1 MYMINNK
8 YYYLKKI
15 KDKKKNLDLLLL
27 ADPEEEA
34 IDKYIDNCEVFEF
47 YHRDILIGQ
56 GAVME
61 LSSTVYEIKNFAIY
75 EKFHNCG
82 YGKILINLLCE
93 KYLENFKNRYI
104 IVGTSEQGVGFYK
117 KCGFQFSHIVKDFF
131 ITNYKQPIFENGIQ
145 CKDMFYLKFKEVT
158 MENFAYYT
166 PTKVVFGKDEEKN
179 VGKLAKDFGAK
190 KVLIHYGGGSA
201 VRSGLIDRIK
211 TSLSEENIAF
221 VELGGVKPNPRLSL
235 IYEGI
240 KLAKENGVDFILA
253 VGGGSVIDSAKGIG
267 YGVANPDIEDVWDLY
282 IGKKKTQKCA
292 PIGVVLTIAAAGSEM
307 SSGSVVT
314 KEDEQLKRSYGC
326 DNARPKFAVMNPE
339 LTYTLPKY
347 QIACGVVDIMMH
359 TMERYFSPVGNLE
372 LTDKIAE
379 GLLKT
384 MIKYGKLSLENP
396 TNYEA
401 RAEIMWASSLAHN
414 GLTGCGGIGDWSTH
428 QLEHD
433 LGGVYDIAHGAGLAA
448 VWGSWARYVYKENP
462 RRFAQFAENVFGIEK
477 VGADE
482 EMAIKGIEAMENFYK
497 EIEMPISISETGIN
511 LSDEDVEML
520 AEKCSNNGTRYIGS
534 FKKLFKEDM
543 AKIYSMVKK
552 AE

>member
-166 PTKVVFGKDEEKN
+166 ATKVVFGKDEEKN

-326 DNARPKFAVMNPE
+326 DNARPKFAIMNPE

-543 AKIYSMVKK
+543 AKIYSM
-552 AE
+552 AR

>member
-1 MYMINNK
+1 MHVINNN

-15 KDKKKNLDLLLL
+15 EDKKKNLALLLL

-34 IDKYIDNCEVFEF
+34 IDRYINDCEIFEF
-47 YHRDILIGQ
+47 YHKDILIGQ
-56 GAVME
+56 GAIKQV
-61 LSSTVYEIKNFAIY
+61 SSTTYEIKNFAIY

-82 YGKILINLLCE
+82 YGKILINLLCK
-93 KYLENFKNRYI
+93 KYLENFKNI
-104 IVGTSEQGVGFYK
+104 EILVGTSEQGVGFYK
-117 KCGFQFSHIVKDFF
+117 KCGFQFSHIIKDFF
-131 ITNYKQPIFENGIQ
+131 VTNYKQPIFENGIQ
-145 CKDMFYLKFKEVT
+145 CKDMFYLKFKGVN

-201 VRSGLIDRIK
+201 VRSGLIDKIK
-211 TSLSEENIAF
+211 TSLTEENISF

-240 KLAKENGVDFILA
+240 KLAKENSVDFILA

-267 YGVANPDIEDVWDLY
+267 YGIANPDIEDVWDLY

-307 SSGSVVT
+307 SGGSVVT

-326 DNARPKFAVMNPE
+326 DNARPKFAIINPE

-379 GLLKT
+379 GLLRT
-384 MIKYGKLSLENP
+384 MVKYGKLSLENP
-396 TNYEA
+396 HNYEA

-433 LGGVYDIAHGAGLAA
+433 LGGVYDIAHGAGLSA

-462 RRFAQFAENVFGIEK
+462 KRFVQFAENVFGIEK
-477 VGADE
+477 IGTDE
-482 EMAIKGIEAMENFYK
+482 DVAIKGIEAMENFYK
-497 EIEMPISISETGIN
+497 EIEMPISISETGIT
-511 LSDEDVEML
+511 LSNEDVEML

-543 AKIYSMVKK
+543 AKIYSMAK
-552 AE
+552 

>member
-1 MYMINNK
+1 MYMINNN

-15 KDKKKNLDLLLL
+15 EDKKKNLALLLL

-34 IDKYIDNCEVFEF
+34 IDKYINDCEIFEF
-47 YHRDILIGQ
+47 YHKDILIGQ
-56 GAVME
+56 GAIMQ
-61 LSSTVYEIKNFAIY
+61 LSSTTYEIKNLAIY

-82 YGKILINLLCE
+82 YGKILINLLCK
-93 KYLENFKNRYI
+93 KYLESFKNI
-104 IVGTSEQGVGFYK
+104 EILVGTSEQGVGFYK
-117 KCGFQFSHIVKDFF
+117 KCGFQFSHIIKDFF

-145 CKDMFYLKFKEVT
+145 CKDMFYLKFKGVN

-179 VGKLAKDFGAK
+179 VGKLAKEFGAK

-201 VRSGLIDRIK
+201 VRSGLIDKIK
-211 TSLSEENIAF
+211 TSLTEESISF

-240 KLAKENGVDFILA
+240 KLAKENSVDFILA

-267 YGVANPDIEDVWDLY
+267 YGIANPDIEDVWDLY

-307 SSGSVVT
+307 SGGSVVT

-326 DNARPKFAVMNPE
+326 DNARPKFAIMNPE

-379 GLLKT
+379 GLLRT

-396 TNYEA
+396 HNYEA

-433 LGGVYDIAHGAGLAA
+433 LGGVYDIAHGAGLSA

-462 RRFAQFAENVFGIEK
+462 KRFVQFAENVFGIEK
-477 VGADE
+477 IGTDE
-482 EMAIKGIEAMENFYK
+482 EISIKGIEAMENFYK
-497 EIEMPISISETGIN
+497 DIEMPISISETGIN

-543 AKIYSMVKK
+543 AKIYSM
-552 AE
+552 AR

>member
-240 KLAKENGVDFILA
+240 KLAKENNVDFILA

-282 IGKKKTQKCA
+282 TGKKKTQKCA

-326 DNARPKFAVMNPE
+326 DNARPKFAIMNPE

-543 AKIYSMVKK
+543 AKIYSM
-552 AE
+552 AR

>member
-326 DNARPKFAVMNPE
+326 DNARPKFAIMNPE

-477 VGADE
+477 VGTDE

-534 FKKLFKEDM
+534 FKKLFKEDIT
-543 AKIYSMVKK
+543 KIYSM
-552 AE
+552 AR

>member
-1 MYMINNK
+1 MYMLNNN

-15 KDKKKNLDLLLL
+15 ADKKKNLDLLLL

-47 YHRDILIGQ
+47 YYRDILIGQ

-82 YGKILINLLCE
+82 YGKILIKFLCE
-93 KYLENFKNRYI
+93 KYLESFKNI
-104 IVGTSEQGVGFYK
+104 EILVGTSEQGVGFYQ
-117 KCGFQFSHIVKDFF
+117 KCGFQFSHIIKDFF

-211 TSLSEENIAF
+211 TSLTEENIAF

-282 IGKKKTQKCA
+282 IGNKKTQKCA

-326 DNARPKFAVMNPE
+326 DNARPKFAIMNPE

-359 TMERYFSPVGNLE
+359 TMERYFSPIGNLE

-379 GLLKT
+379 GLLRT

-396 TNYEA
+396 NNYEA

-448 VWGSWARYVYKENP
+448 VWGSWARYVFKENP

-477 VGADE
+477 VGTDE

-543 AKIYSMVKK
+543 AKIYSMAK
-552 AE
+552 

>member
-1 MYMINNK
+1 MYMLNNN

-15 KDKKKNLDLLLL
+15 ADKKKNLDLLLL

-47 YHRDILIGQ
+47 YYRDILIGQ

-93 KYLENFKNRYI
+93 KYLESFKNKDI

-117 KCGFQFSHIVKDFF
+117 KCGFQFSHIVKNFF

-307 SSGSVVT
+307 SGGSVVT

-326 DNARPKFAVMNPE
+326 DNARPKFAIMNPE

-396 TNYEA
+396 NNYEA

-477 VGADE
+477 IGTDE
-482 EMAIKGIEAMENFYK
+482 EVAIKGIEAMENFYK
-497 EIEMPISISETGIN
+497 DIEMPISISETGIT
-511 LSDEDVEML
+511 LSEKDIEML

-543 AKIYSMVKK
+543 AKIYSMAK
-552 AE
+552 

>member
-1 MYMINNK
+1 MYMINNN

-15 KDKKKNLDLLLL
+15 EDKKKNLALLLL

-34 IDKYIDNCEVFEF
+34 IDKYINDCEIFEF
-47 YHRDILIGQ
+47 YHKDILIGQ
-56 GAVME
+56 GAIKQ
-61 LSSTVYEIKNFAIY
+61 LSSTIYEIKNFAIY

-82 YGKILINLLCE
+82 YGKILIKLLCK
-93 KYLENFKNRYI
+93 KYLENFKNI
-104 IVGTSEQGVGFYK
+104 EILVGTSEQGVGFYK
-117 KCGFQFSHIVKDFF
+117 KCGFQFSHVIKDFF
-131 ITNYKQPIFENGIQ
+131 VTNYKQPIFENGIQ
-145 CKDMFYLKFKEVT
+145 CKDMFYLKFKGVN

-179 VGKLAKDFGAK
+179 VGKLAKEFGAK

-201 VRSGLIDRIK
+201 VRSGLIDKIK
-211 TSLSEENIAF
+211 TSLTEENISF

-240 KLAKENGVDFILA
+240 KLSKENSVDFILA

-267 YGVANPDIEDVWDLY
+267 YGIANPDIEDVWDLY

-307 SSGSVVT
+307 SGGSVVT

-379 GLLKT
+379 GLLRT

-396 TNYEA
+396 HNYEA

-433 LGGVYDIAHGAGLAA
+433 LGGVYDIAHGAGLSA

-462 RRFAQFAENVFGIEK
+462 KRFVQFAENVFGIEK
-477 VGADE
+477 IGTDE
-482 EMAIKGIEAMENFYK
+482 EVAIKGIEAMENFYK
-497 EIEMPISISETGIN
+497 EIEMPISISETGIT
-511 LSDEDVEML
+511 LSNEDVEML

-543 AKIYSMVKK
+543 AKIYSMAK
-552 AE
+552 

>member
-1 MYMINNK
+1 MHMINNN

-15 KDKKKNLDLLLL
+15 EDKKKNLALLLL

-34 IDKYIDNCEVFEF
+34 IDRYINDCEIFEF
-47 YHRDILIGQ
+47 YHKDILIGQ
-56 GAVME
+56 GAIKQ
-61 LSSTVYEIKNFAIY
+61 LSSTIYEIKNFAIY

-82 YGKILINLLCE
+82 YGKILIKLLCK
-93 KYLENFKNRYI
+93 KYLENFKNI
-104 IVGTSEQGVGFYK
+104 EILVGTSEQGVGFYK
-117 KCGFQFSHIVKDFF
+117 KCGFQFSHVIKDFF
-131 ITNYKQPIFENGIQ
+131 VTNYKQPIFENGIQ
-145 CKDMFYLKFKEVT
+145 CKDMFYLKFKGVN

-179 VGKLAKDFGAK
+179 VGKLAKEFGAK

-201 VRSGLIDRIK
+201 VRSGLIDKIK
-211 TSLSEENIAF
+211 TSLTEENISF

-240 KLAKENGVDFILA
+240 KLSKENSVDFILA

-267 YGVANPDIEDVWDLY
+267 YGIANPDIEDVWDLY
-282 IGKKKTQKCA
+282 IGKKKTQNCA

-307 SSGSVVT
+307 SGGSVVT

-379 GLLKT
+379 GLLRT

-396 TNYEA
+396 HNYEA

-433 LGGVYDIAHGAGLAA
+433 LGGVYDIAHGAGLSA

-462 RRFAQFAENVFGIEK
+462 KRFVQFAENVFGIEK
-477 VGADE
+477 IGTDE
-482 EMAIKGIEAMENFYK
+482 DVAIKGIEAMENFYK
-497 EIEMPISISETGIN
+497 DIEMPISISETGIN

-543 AKIYSMVKK
+543 AKIYSMAK
-552 AE
+552 

>member
-1 MYMINNK
+1 MYMINNN

-15 KDKKKNLDLLLL
+15 EDKKKNLALLLL

-34 IDKYIDNCEVFEF
+34 IDKYINDCEIFEF
-47 YHRDILIGQ
+47 YHKDILIGQ
-56 GAVME
+56 GAIKQ
-61 LSSTVYEIKNFAIY
+61 LSSTIYEIKNFAIY

-82 YGKILINLLCE
+82 YGKILINLLCK
-93 KYLENFKNRYI
+93 KYLENFKNI
-104 IVGTSEQGVGFYK
+104 EILVGTSEQGVGFYK
-117 KCGFQFSHIVKDFF
+117 KCGFQFSHVIKDFF
-131 ITNYKQPIFENGIQ
+131 VTNYKQPIFENGIQ
-145 CKDMFYLKFKEVT
+145 CKDMFYLKFKGVN

-179 VGKLAKDFGAK
+179 VGKLAKEFGAK

-201 VRSGLIDRIK
+201 VRSGLIDKIK
-211 TSLSEENIAF
+211 TSLTEENISF

-240 KLAKENGVDFILA
+240 KLAKENSVDFILA

-267 YGVANPDIEDVWDLY
+267 YGIANPDIEDVWDLY

-307 SSGSVVT
+307 SGGSVVT

-379 GLLKT
+379 GLLRT

-396 TNYEA
+396 HNYEA

-433 LGGVYDIAHGAGLAA
+433 LGGVYDIAHGAGLSA

-462 RRFAQFAENVFGIEK
+462 KRFVQFAENVFGIEK
-477 VGADE
+477 IGTDE
-482 EMAIKGIEAMENFYK
+482 EVAIKGIEAMENFYK
-497 EIEMPISISETGIN
+497 DIEMPISISETGIN

-543 AKIYSMVKK
+543 AKIYSM
-552 AE
+552 AR

>member
-1 MYMINNK
+1 MHMINNN

-15 KDKKKNLDLLLL
+15 EDKKKNLALLLL

-34 IDKYIDNCEVFEF
+34 IDRYINDCEIFEF
-47 YHRDILIGQ
+47 YHKDILIGQ
-56 GAVME
+56 GAIKQ
-61 LSSTVYEIKNFAIY
+61 LSSTIYEIKNFAIY

-82 YGKILINLLCE
+82 YGKILIKLLCK
-93 KYLENFKNRYI
+93 KYLENFKNI
-104 IVGTSEQGVGFYK
+104 EILVGTSEQGVGFYK
-117 KCGFQFSHIVKDFF
+117 KCGFQFSHVIKDFF

-145 CKDMFYLKFKEVT
+145 CKDMFYLKFKGVN

-179 VGKLAKDFGAK
+179 VGKLAKEFGAK

-201 VRSGLIDRIK
+201 VRSGLIDKIK
-211 TSLSEENIAF
+211 TSLTEESISF

-240 KLAKENGVDFILA
+240 KLSKENSVDFILA

-267 YGVANPDIEDVWDLY
+267 YGIANPDIEDVWDLY

-307 SSGSVVT
+307 SGGSVVT

-326 DNARPKFAVMNPE
+326 DNARPKFAIMNPE

-379 GLLKT
+379 GLLRT

-396 TNYEA
+396 HNYEA

-433 LGGVYDIAHGAGLAA
+433 LGGVYDIAHGAGLSA

-462 RRFAQFAENVFGIEK
+462 KRFVQFAENVFGIEK
-477 VGADE
+477 IGTDE
-482 EMAIKGIEAMENFYK
+482 EVAIKGIEAMENFYK
-497 EIEMPISISETGIN
+497 DIEMPISISETGIN

-534 FKKLFKEDM
+534 FKKFFKEDM
-543 AKIYSMVKK
+543 AKIYSMAK
-552 AE
+552 

>member
-1 MYMINNK
+1 MYMLNNN

-15 KDKKKNLDLLLL
+15 ADKKKNLDLLLL

-34 IDKYIDNCEVFEF
+34 IDKYINDCEVFEF
-47 YHRDILIGQ
+47 YYRDILIGQ
-56 GAVME
+56 GAIKQ
-61 LSSTVYEIKNFAIY
+61 LFSTTYEIKNFAIY

-82 YGKILINLLCE
+82 YGKILINLLCK
-93 KYLENFKNRYI
+93 KYLESFKNI
-104 IVGTSEQGVGFYK
+104 EILVGTSEQGVGFYQ
-117 KCGFQFSHIVKDFF
+117 KCGFQFSHIIKDFF

-267 YGVANPDIEDVWDLY
+267 YGVANPDIEEVWDLY
-282 IGKKKTQKCA
+282 IGKKKTQKCT

-307 SSGSVVT
+307 SGGSVVT

-326 DNARPKFAVMNPE
+326 DNARPKFAIMNPE

-396 TNYEA
+396 NNYEA

-448 VWGSWARYVYKENP
+448 VWGSWARYVFKENP

-477 VGADE
+477 IGTDE

-497 EIEMPISISETGIN
+497 DIEMPISISETGIT

-543 AKIYSMVKK
+543 AKIYSM
-552 AE
+552 AR

>member
-8 YYYLKKI
+8 YYYLKRI

-34 IDKYIDNCEVFEF
+34 IDKYINDCKVFEF
-47 YHRDILIGQ
+47 YHKDILIGQ
-56 GAVME
+56 GAIMQ
-61 LSSTVYEIKNFAIY
+61 LSSTTYEIKNLAIY

-82 YGKILINLLCE
+82 YGKILINLLCK
-93 KYLENFKNRYI
+93 KYLESFKNI
-104 IVGTSEQGVGFYK
+104 EILVGTSEQGVGFYK
-117 KCGFQFSHIVKDFF
+117 KCGFQFSHIIKDFF

-145 CKDMFYLKFKEVT
+145 CKDMFYLKFKGVN

-179 VGKLAKDFGAK
+179 VGKLAKEFGAK

-201 VRSGLIDRIK
+201 VRSGLIDKIK
-211 TSLSEENIAF
+211 TSLTEENISF

-240 KLAKENGVDFILA
+240 KLAKENSVDFILA

-267 YGVANPDIEDVWDLY
+267 YGIANPDIEDVWDLY

-307 SSGSVVT
+307 SGGSVVT

-326 DNARPKFAVMNPE
+326 DNARPKFAIMNPE

-379 GLLKT
+379 GLLRT

-396 TNYEA
+396 HNYEA

-433 LGGVYDIAHGAGLAA
+433 LGGVYDIAHGAGLSA

-462 RRFAQFAENVFGIEK
+462 KRFVQFAENVFGIEK
-477 VGADE
+477 IGTDE
-482 EMAIKGIEAMENFYK
+482 EISIKGIEAMENFYK
-497 EIEMPISISETGIN
+497 DIEMPISISETGIN
-511 LSDEDVEML
+511 LSNEDVEML

-543 AKIYSMVKK
+543 AKIYSM
-552 AE
+552 AR

>member
-201 VRSGLIDRIK
+201 IRSGLIDRIK

-326 DNARPKFAVMNPE
+326 DNARPKFAIMNPE

-543 AKIYSMVKK
+543 AKIYSM
-552 AE
+552 AR

>member
-15 KDKKKNLDLLLL
+15 EDKKKNLDLLLL

-93 KYLENFKNRYI
+93 KYLESFKNKDI

-117 KCGFQFSHIVKDFF
+117 KCGFQFSHIVKNFF
-131 ITNYKQPIFENGIQ
+131 ITNYKQPIFENGVQ

-211 TSLSEENIAF
+211 TSLSEENISF

-326 DNARPKFAVMNPE
+326 DNARPKFAIMNPE

-379 GLLKT
+379 GLLRT
-384 MIKYGKLSLENP
+384 MLKYGKLSLENP

-433 LGGVYDIAHGAGLAA
+433 LGGVYDIAHGAGLSA
-448 VWGSWARYVYKENP
+448 VWGSWARYVFKENP

-477 VGADE
+477 IGTDE

-543 AKIYSMVKK
+543 AKIYSM
-552 AE
+552 AR

>member
-61 LSSTVYEIKNFAIY
+61 LSSIVYEIKNFAIY

-117 KCGFQFSHIVKDFF
+117 KCGFQFSHIVKNFF

-326 DNARPKFAVMNPE
+326 DNARPKFAIMNPE

-433 LGGVYDIAHGAGLAA
+433 LGGVYDIAHGAGLSA

-462 RRFAQFAENVFGIEK
+462 KRFVQFAENVFGIEK
-477 VGADE
+477 IGTDE
-482 EMAIKGIEAMENFYK
+482 DVAIKGIEAMENFYK
-497 EIEMPISISETGIN
+497 DIEMPISISETGIN

-543 AKIYSMVKK
+543 AKIYSM
-552 AE
+552 AR

>member
-1 MYMINNK
+1 MYMINNN

-15 KDKKKNLDLLLL
+15 EDKKKNLALLLL

-34 IDKYIDNCEVFEF
+34 IDKYINDCEIFEF
-47 YHRDILIGQ
+47 YHKDILIGQ
-56 GAVME
+56 GAIKQV
-61 LSSTVYEIKNFAIY
+61 SSTTYEIKNFAIY

-82 YGKILINLLCE
+82 YGKILINLLCK
-93 KYLENFKNRYI
+93 KYLENFKNI
-104 IVGTSEQGVGFYK
+104 EILVGTSEQGVGFYK
-117 KCGFQFSHIVKDFF
+117 KCGFQFSHVIKDFF

-145 CKDMFYLKFKEVT
+145 CKDMFYLKFKGVN

-179 VGKLAKDFGAK
+179 VGKLAKEFGAK

-201 VRSGLIDRIK
+201 VRSGLIDKIK
-211 TSLSEENIAF
+211 TSLTEENISF

-267 YGVANPDIEDVWDLY
+267 YGIANPDIEDVWDLY

-307 SSGSVVT
+307 SGGSVVT

-326 DNARPKFAVMNPE
+326 DNARPKFAIMNPE

-379 GLLKT
+379 GLLRT

-396 TNYEA
+396 HNYEA

-433 LGGVYDIAHGAGLAA
+433 LGGVYDIAHGAGLSA

-462 RRFAQFAENVFGIEK
+462 KRFVQFAENVFGIEK
-477 VGADE
+477 IGTDE
-482 EMAIKGIEAMENFYK
+482 DVAIKGIEAMENFYK
-497 EIEMPISISETGIN
+497 DIEMPISISETGIN

-543 AKIYSMVKK
+543 AKIYSMAK
-552 AE
+552 

>member
-1 MYMINNK
+1 MYMINNN

-15 KDKKKNLDLLLL
+15 EDKKKNLDLLLL

-34 IDKYIDNCEVFEF
+34 IDKYINDCEIFEF
-47 YHRDILIGQ
+47 YHKDILIGQ
-56 GAVME
+56 SAIKQ
-61 LSSTVYEIKNFAIY
+61 LSSTIYEIKNFAIY

-82 YGKILINLLCE
+82 YGKILIKLLCK
-93 KYLENFKNRYI
+93 KYLENFKNI
-104 IVGTSEQGVGFYK
+104 EILVGTSEQGVGFYK
-117 KCGFQFSHIVKDFF
+117 KCGFQFSHVIKDFF

-145 CKDMFYLKFKEVT
+145 CKDMFYLKFKGVN

-179 VGKLAKDFGAK
+179 VGKLAKEFGAK

-201 VRSGLIDRIK
+201 VRSGLIDKIK
-211 TSLSEENIAF
+211 TSLTEENISF

-240 KLAKENGVDFILA
+240 KLAKENSVDFILA

-267 YGVANPDIEDVWDLY
+267 YGIANPDIEDVWDLY

-307 SSGSVVT
+307 SGGSVVT

-379 GLLKT
+379 GLLRT

-396 TNYEA
+396 YNYEA

-433 LGGVYDIAHGAGLAA
+433 LGGVYDIAHGAGLSA

-462 RRFAQFAENVFGIEK
+462 KRFVQFAENVFGIEK
-477 VGADE
+477 IGTDE
-482 EMAIKGIEAMENFYK
+482 DVAIKGIEAMENFYK
-497 EIEMPISISETGIN
+497 DIEMPISISETGIN

-543 AKIYSMVKK
+543 AKIYSMAK
-552 AE
+552 

>member
-326 DNARPKFAVMNPE
+326 DNARPKFAIMNPE

-433 LGGVYDIAHGAGLAA
+433 L
-448 VWGSWARYVYKENP
+448 
-462 RRFAQFAENVFGIEK
+462 
-477 VGADE
+477 
-482 EMAIKGIEAMENFYK
+482 
-497 EIEMPISISETGIN
+497 
-511 LSDEDVEML
+511 VEFM
-520 AEKCSNNGTRYIGS
+520 I
-534 FKKLFKEDM
+534 
-543 AKIYSMVKK
+543 
-552 AE
+552 

>member
-1 MYMINNK
+1 MYMINNN

-15 KDKKKNLDLLLL
+15 EDKKKNLALLLL

-34 IDKYIDNCEVFEF
+34 IDKYINDCEIFEF
-47 YHRDILIGQ
+47 YHKDILIGQ
-56 GAVME
+56 GAIKQ
-61 LSSTVYEIKNFAIY
+61 LSSTIYEIKNFAIY

-82 YGKILINLLCE
+82 YGKILINLLCK
-93 KYLENFKNRYI
+93 KYLESFKNI
-104 IVGTSEQGVGFYK
+104 EILVGTSEQGVGFYK
-117 KCGFQFSHIVKDFF
+117 KCGFQFSHIIKDFF

-145 CKDMFYLKFKEVT
+145 CKDMFYLKFKGVN

-201 VRSGLIDRIK
+201 VRSGLIDKIK
-211 TSLSEENIAF
+211 TSLTEENISF

-240 KLAKENGVDFILA
+240 KLAKENSIDFILA

-292 PIGVVLTIAAAGSEM
+292 PIGVILTIAAAGSEM

-326 DNARPKFAVMNPE
+326 DNARPKFAIMNPE

-372 LTDKIAE
+372 LTDTIAE
-379 GLLKT
+379 GLLRT

-396 TNYEA
+396 YNYEA

-433 LGGVYDIAHGAGLAA
+433 LGGVYDIAHGAGLSA

-462 RRFAQFAENVFGIEK
+462 KRFVQFAENVFGIEK
-477 VGADE
+477 IGTDE
-482 EMAIKGIEAMENFYK
+482 DVAIKGIEAMENFYK
-497 EIEMPISISETGIN
+497 DIEMPISISETGIN

-543 AKIYSMVKK
+543 AKIYSM
-552 AE
+552 AR

>member
-1 MYMINNK
+1 MYMINNN

-15 KDKKKNLDLLLL
+15 ADKKKNLDLLLL

-34 IDKYIDNCEVFEF
+34 IDKYINDCEVFEF
-47 YHRDILIGQ
+47 YYRDILIGQ
-56 GAVME
+56 GAMMQ
-61 LSSTVYEIKNFAIY
+61 LSFITYEIKNFAIY

-82 YGKILINLLCE
+82 YGKILINFLCK
-93 KYLENFKNRYI
+93 KYLESFKNI
-104 IVGTSEQGVGFYK
+104 EILVGTSEQGVGFYK
-117 KCGFQFSHIVKDFF
+117 KCGFQFSHIVENFF
-131 ITNYKQPIFENGIQ
+131 INNYKQPIFENGVQ
-145 CKDMFYLKFKEVT
+145 CKDMFYLKFKEAT

-179 VGKLAKDFGAK
+179 VGKLAKEFGAK

-201 VRSGLIDRIK
+201 VRSGLIDKIK
-211 TSLSEENIAF
+211 ISLTEENIAF

-240 KLAKENGVDFILA
+240 KLAKENSIDFILA

-282 IGKKKTQKCA
+282 IGKKKTQKCT
-292 PIGVVLTIAAAGSEM
+292 PIGVILTIAAAGSEM

-326 DNARPKFAVMNPE
+326 DNARPKFAIMNPE

-359 TMERYFSPVGNLE
+359 TIERYFSPVGNLE

-379 GLLKT
+379 GLLRT
-384 MIKYGKLSLENP
+384 MLKYGKLSLENP
-396 TNYEA
+396 NNYEA

-433 LGGVYDIAHGAGLAA
+433 LGGVYDIAHGAGLSA

-477 VGADE
+477 VGTDE

-543 AKIYSMVKK
+543 AKIYSM
-552 AE
+552 AR

>member
-211 TSLSEENIAF
+211 TSLSEENISF

-326 DNARPKFAVMNPE
+326 DNARPKFAIMNPE

-433 LGGVYDIAHGAGLAA
+433 LGGVYDIAHGAGLSA
-448 VWGSWARYVYKENP
+448 VWGSWARYVFKENP

-477 VGADE
+477 TGTDE

-497 EIEMPISISETGIN
+497 DIEMPISISETGIT

-543 AKIYSMVKK
+543 AKIYSM
-552 AE
+552 AR

>member
-1 MYMINNK
+1 MYMINNN

-15 KDKKKNLDLLLL
+15 KDKKRNLDLLLL

-34 IDKYIDNCEVFEF
+34 IDKYINDCEVFEF
-47 YHRDILIGQ
+47 YYRDILIGQ
-56 GAVME
+56 GAIKQ
-61 LSSTVYEIKNFAIY
+61 LSSTTYEIKNFAIY

-93 KYLENFKNRYI
+93 KYLESFKNKDI

-240 KLAKENGVDFILA
+240 KLAKENGIDFILA

-326 DNARPKFAVMNPE
+326 DNARPKFAIMNPE

-379 GLLKT
+379 GLLRT
-384 MIKYGKLSLENP
+384 MLKYGKLSLENP
-396 TNYEA
+396 NNYEA

-448 VWGSWARYVYKENP
+448 IWGSWARYVYKENP
-462 RRFAQFAENVFGIEK
+462 KRFVQFAENVFGIEK
-477 VGADE
+477 IGTDE

-497 EIEMPISISETGIN
+497 DIEMPISISETGIT

-543 AKIYSMVKK
+543 AKIYSMAK
-552 AE
+552 

>member
-15 KDKKKNLDLLLL
+15 EAKKKNLDLLLL
-27 ADPEEEA
+27 ANPGEEA
-34 IDKYIDNCEVFEF
+34 IDKYIDNCEIFEF

-61 LSSTVYEIKNFAIY
+61 LSSTTYEIKNFAIY
-75 EKFHNCG
+75 ENFHNCG
-82 YGKILINLLCE
+82 YGKILIKLLCE
-93 KYLENFKNRYI
+93 KYLESFKNI
-104 IVGTSEQGVGFYK
+104 EILVGTSEQGVGFYK

-282 IGKKKTQKCA
+282 IGKKKTQKCT

-307 SSGSVVT
+307 SNGSVVT
-314 KEDEQLKRSYGC
+314 KEDEQLKRSYSC
-326 DNARPKFAVMNPE
+326 DNARPKFAIMNPE

-359 TMERYFSPVGNLE
+359 TMERYFSSGGNLE

-379 GLLKT
+379 GLLRT

-396 TNYEA
+396 NNYEA

-414 GLTGCGGIGDWSTH
+414 DLTGCGGVGDWSTH

-462 RRFAQFAENVFGIEK
+462 KRFAQFAENVFGIEK
-477 VGADE
+477 VGTDE
-482 EMAIKGIEAMENFYK
+482 DMAIKGIEAMENFYR
-497 EIEMPISISETGIN
+497 EIEMPTSISETGII
-511 LSDEDVEML
+511 LSDKDVEML

-543 AKIYSMVKK
+543 AKIYSMAK
-552 AE
+552 

>member
-15 KDKKKNLDLLLL
+15 EDKKKNLDLLLL

-93 KYLENFKNRYI
+93 KYLESFKNKDI

-117 KCGFQFSHIVKDFF
+117 KCGFQFSHIVKNFF

-211 TSLSEENIAF
+211 TSLSEENISF

-292 PIGVVLTIAAAGSEM
+292 PIGVILTIAAAGSEM

-326 DNARPKFAVMNPE
+326 DNARPKFAIMNPE

-477 VGADE
+477 VGTDE

-534 FKKLFKEDM
+534 FKKLFKKDM
-543 AKIYSMVKK
+543 AKIYSMAK
-552 AE
+552 

>member
-326 DNARPKFAVMNPE
+326 DNARPKFAIMNPE

-396 TNYEA
+396 NNYEA

-462 RRFAQFAENVFGIEK
+462 RRFAQFAENVFGIEE
-477 VGADE
+477 VGTDE
-482 EMAIKGIEAMENFYK
+482 EIAIKGIEAMENFYK

-543 AKIYSMVKK
+543 AKIYSMAK
-552 AE
+552 

>member
-240 KLAKENGVDFILA
+240 KLAKENSVDFILA

-326 DNARPKFAVMNPE
+326 DNARPKFAIMNPE

-433 LGGVYDIAHGAGLAA
+433 LGGVYDIAHGAGLSA

-477 VGADE
+477 IGTDE
-482 EMAIKGIEAMENFYK
+482 EIAIKGIEAMENFYK
-497 EIEMPISISETGIN
+497 DIEMPISISETGIN

-543 AKIYSMVKK
+543 AKIYSM
-552 AE
+552 AR

>member
-1 MYMINNK
+1 MHMINNN

-15 KDKKKNLDLLLL
+15 EDKKKNLALLLL

-34 IDKYIDNCEVFEF
+34 IDKYINDCEIFEF
-47 YHRDILIGQ
+47 YHKDILIGQ
-56 GAVME
+56 GAIKQ
-61 LSSTVYEIKNFAIY
+61 LSSTIYEIKNFAIY

-82 YGKILINLLCE
+82 YGKILINLLCK
-93 KYLENFKNRYI
+93 KYLESFKNI
-104 IVGTSEQGVGFYK
+104 EILVGTSEQGVGFYK
-117 KCGFQFSHIVKDFF
+117 KCGFQFSHIIKDFF

-145 CKDMFYLKFKEVT
+145 CKDMFYLKFKGVN

-179 VGKLAKDFGAK
+179 VGKLAKEFGAK

-201 VRSGLIDRIK
+201 VRSGLIDKIK
-211 TSLSEENIAF
+211 TSLTEESISF

-240 KLAKENGVDFILA
+240 KLAKENSVDFILA

-267 YGVANPDIEDVWDLY
+267 YGIANPDIEDVWDLY

-307 SSGSVVT
+307 SGGSVVT

-379 GLLKT
+379 GLLRT

-396 TNYEA
+396 HNYEA

-433 LGGVYDIAHGAGLAA
+433 LGGVYDIAHGAGLSA

-462 RRFAQFAENVFGIEK
+462 KRFVQFAENVFGIEK
-477 VGADE
+477 IGTDE
-482 EMAIKGIEAMENFYK
+482 EIAIKGIEAMENFYK
-497 EIEMPISISETGIN
+497 DIEMPISISETGIN
-511 LSDEDVEML
+511 LSDKDVEIL

-543 AKIYSMVKK
+543 AKIYSM
-552 AE
+552 AR

>member
-15 KDKKKNLDLLLL
+15 EDKKKNLDLLLL

-93 KYLENFKNRYI
+93 KYLESFKNKDI

-117 KCGFQFSHIVKDFF
+117 KCGFQFSHIVKNFF

-211 TSLSEENIAF
+211 TSLSEENISF

-326 DNARPKFAVMNPE
+326 DNARPKFAIMNPE

-401 RAEIMWASSLAHN
+401 RTEIMWASSLAHN

-477 VGADE
+477 VGTDE

-534 FKKLFKEDM
+534 FKKLFKKDM
-543 AKIYSMVKK
+543 AKIYSMAK
-552 AE
+552 

>member
-1 MYMINNK
+1 MYMINNN

-34 IDKYIDNCEVFEF
+34 IDKYINDCEVFEF
-47 YHRDILIGQ
+47 YHEDILVGQ
-56 GAVME
+56 GAIKQ
-61 LSSTVYEIKNFAIY
+61 LSSTIYEIKNFAIY

-82 YGKILINLLCE
+82 YGKILINLLCK
-93 KYLENFKNRYI
+93 KYLENFKNI
-104 IVGTSEQGVGFYK
+104 EILVGTSKQGVGFYK
-117 KCGFQFSHIVKDFF
+117 KCGFQFSHVIKDFF

-145 CKDMFYLKFKEVT
+145 CKDMFYLKFKGVT

-166 PTKVVFGKDEEKN
+166 PTKVIFGKDEEKN
-179 VGKLAKDFGAK
+179 VGKLAKEFGAK

-201 VRSGLIDRIK
+201 VRSGLIDKIK
-211 TSLSEENIAF
+211 TSLTEENISF
-221 VELGGVKPNPRLSL
+221 IELGGVKPNPRLSL

-240 KLAKENGVDFILA
+240 KLAKENSVDFILA

-292 PIGVVLTIAAAGSEM
+292 PIGVILTIAAAGSEM

-326 DNARPKFAVMNPE
+326 DNARPKFAIMNPE

-372 LTDKIAE
+372 LTDTIAE
-379 GLLKT
+379 GLLRT

-396 TNYEA
+396 HNYEA

-433 LGGVYDIAHGAGLAA
+433 LGGVYDIAHGAGLSA

-462 RRFAQFAENVFGIEK
+462 KRFVQFAENVFGIEK
-477 VGADE
+477 IGTDE
-482 EMAIKGIEAMENFYK
+482 EIAIKGIEAMENFYK
-497 EIEMPISISETGIN
+497 DIEMPISISEAGIN

-543 AKIYSMVKK
+543 AKIYSM
-552 AE
+552 AR

>member
-240 KLAKENGVDFILA
+240 KLAKENGIDFILA

-326 DNARPKFAVMNPE
+326 DNARPKFAIMNPE

-477 VGADE
+477 IGTDE
-482 EMAIKGIEAMENFYK
+482 EVAIKGIEAMENFYK
-497 EIEMPISISETGIN
+497 DIEMPISISETGIT
-511 LSDEDVEML
+511 LSEKDIEML

-543 AKIYSMVKK
+543 AKIYSMAK
-552 AE
+552 

>member
-240 KLAKENGVDFILA
+240 KLAKENNVDFILA

-326 DNARPKFAVMNPE
+326 DNARPKFAIMNPE

-543 AKIYSMVKK
+543 AKIYSM
-552 AE
+552 AR